1 LLFLKL
7 YVYLI
12 STRKSIVKKLIHIC
26 SILALVSVVL
36 AGCTKIEE
44 LEPAVQDNLF
54 EKNVTAGDDDVDFN
68 PNPANSNRSGREKP
82 IDGPDGVN
90 DDDDSE
96 DGDEVQ
102 STAKSNA

>member
-1 LLFLKL
+1 M
-7 YVYLI
+7 
-12 STRKSIVKKLIHIC
+12 KKLINI
-26 SILALVSVVL
+26 SFFLVLLLVVFT
-36 AGCTKIEE
+36 GCTKIED
-44 LEPAVQDNLF
+44 LEPAVQEQLF
-54 EKNVTAGDDDVDFN
+54 EKSATAGDED
-68 PNPANSNRSGREKP
+68 PAFTPAQNNSNRSGREKP

>member
-1 LLFLKL
+1 
-7 YVYLI
+7 
-12 STRKSIVKKLIHIC
+12 VKKLINIC
-26 SILALVSVVL
+26 SILALLSVVVT
-36 AGCTKIEE
+36 GCTKMEE
-44 LEPAVQDNLF
+44 LEPAVQEQLF
-54 EKNVTAGDDDVDFN
+54 EKSVTAGDDVSG
-68 PNPANSNRSGREKP
+68 PIPTESNSNRSGREKP